1 MCLALTGQS
10 VPCSQCFTDCIYNEE
25 LLEVSC
31 MEDLAPAGVKPAPQG
46 PESWLSFSWDKHRDS
61 EGLLYEL

>member
-1 MCLALTGQS
+1 M
-10 VPCSQCFTDCIYNEE
+10 
-25 LLEVSC
+25 SC
-31 MEDLAPAGVKPAPQG
+31 MEDLAPAGVKPALQG